1 VFNVDYGDV
10 TSVSPSDIR
19 VLKDEF
25 MILPF
30 QAVECVIPE
39 RASGHLNN
47 TNVFLHNIKDRVVV
61 AEVLEQCYQ
70 CLEVYLH
77 SHHNNNKWNS
87 TSYRGAHGLTFLPG

>member
-1 VFNVDYGDV
+1 MDYGDV

-47 TNVFLHNIKDRVVV
+47 TK
-61 AEVLEQCYQ
+61 
-70 CLEVYLH
+70 
-77 SHHNNNKWNS
+77 
-87 TSYRGAHGLTFLPG
+87 